1 MRSSRVFAPLVLAL
15 HGLGCS
21 SASPAPAVSDVPASP
36 SSPVAPITVATA
48 TAAVPV
54 SSAAPDLP
62 TLSLP
67 IDDIARENQFA
78 ARLYRAI
85 SAKDA
90 GNVFLSPPS
99 LRLALGM
106 AFVGANGTTAEE
118 IAKATELAPDPL
130 KTRDSAKS
138 ELAAWRA
145 LAGKDVELSVANR
158 LWGEKSRAFEKSFLD
173 DSKDGWGSALE
184 PVDFVKGFEPSRL
197 KINAWV
203 KKETGEK
210 IAEILPRGSLDDR
223 TRLVITNAVYFKAK
237 WSNPFAAKSTAPGP
251 WMRTGSIDGKPLSV
265 SMMHQMSSFG
275 YAELP
280 GLKALELRYGQG
292 AVAMVVLLPEEKD
305 GLAKLEA
312 RIDHAFLASI
322 RTKLAAEKVEVSLP
336 SFELSYGGSM
346 KTALEALGMVTAFSA
361 GADFEKI
368 SKGGDLHVTDVF
380 HKTFV
385 HVDESGTEAAAA
397 TGIAIG
403 TKAMILPK
411 TFVADHPFLFY
422 VHDTKTGRVLFIGR
436 LVAPTAHQ

>member
-1 MRSSRVFAPLVLAL
+1 MPGSPPPAL
-15 HGLGCS
+15 E
-21 SASPAPAVSDVPASP
+21 PT
-36 SSPVAPITVATA
+36 PVASAATA
-48 TAAVPV
+48 VPI

-67 IDDIARENQFA
+67 TDDIGRENQFA
-78 ARLYRAI
+78 ARLYRTI
-85 SAKDA
+85 SAKNT
-90 GNVFLSPPS
+90 GNVFLSPAS

-130 KTRDSAKS
+130 KTRASAKS

-145 LAGKDVELSVANR
+145 LAGKDLELSVANR
-158 LWGEKSRAFEKSFLD
+158 LWGEKSRSFEKSFLD
-173 DSKDGWGSALE
+173 ASSDGWGSALE
-184 PVDFVKGFEPSRL
+184 PVDFVKGFEPSRN

-210 IAEILPRGSLDDR
+210 IAEILPRGSLDER
-223 TRLVITNAVYFKAK
+223 TRLVITNAVYFKGK
-237 WSNPFAAKSTAPGP
+237 WSRPFAAKNTASAP
-251 WMRTGSIDGKPLSV
+251 WMPTASIDGKHASV

-280 GLKALELRYGQG
+280 GLKALELPYGQG

-322 RTKLAAEKVEVSLP
+322 GLELAAEKVEVSMP

-346 KTALEALGMVTAFSA
+346 KPALEALGMVTAFS
-361 GADFEKI
+361 GRADFEKI

-385 HVDESGTEAAAA
+385 HVDEAGTEAVGA
-397 TGIAIG
+397 TGVSIG
-403 TKAMILPK
+403 TKAMIFPK

-436 LVAPTAHQ
+436 LVAPSTQR